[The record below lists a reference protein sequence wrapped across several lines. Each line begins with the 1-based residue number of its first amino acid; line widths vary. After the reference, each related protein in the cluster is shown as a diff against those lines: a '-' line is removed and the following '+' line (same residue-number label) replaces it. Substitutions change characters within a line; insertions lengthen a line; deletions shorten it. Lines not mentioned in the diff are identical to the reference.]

1 MRVGLPM
8 RSVHEALEEES
19 IVAAFPDHERAVQA
33 AHALDEAGFPP
44 DRVGIAIE
52 NVRQAR
58 EAAGSFSAAGAIVG
72 AVVGAIVAVVF
83 VIAGG
88 DEMRQNVVAIMLGAP
103 ALILAFGAI
112 GALAGRAKVFRR
124 KDYALYE
131 GLVESGQALV
141 SVSGKRDELRRAIAV
156 LKERGA
162 TTIRLEETGEAL

>member
-72 AVVGAIVAVVF
+72 AVVGAIVAAVF
-83 VIAGG
+83 VIPGRH
-88 DEMRQNVVAIMLGAP
+88 EMRQNVVPIMPGAP
-103 ALILAFGAI
+103 APLLALGAN
-112 GALAGRAKVFRR
+112 GPLPGRA
-124 KDYALYE
+124 
-131 GLVESGQALV
+131 
-141 SVSGKRDELRRAIAV
+141 
-156 LKERGA
+156 
-162 TTIRLEETGEAL
+162 